1 MQRIGIINPT
11 LRAIG
16 VISAVAVLVGGVT
29 FAALNSQ
36 ATLTNSSINSA
47 TANLKLWDGDSWEST
62 APGFTITDLIPGTGV
77 SMPLYMQNAGTVG
90 LNIVAHVP
98 VAPSASGFSGW
109 ENLKVD
115 ITSHKPACG
124 DTLNTTMA
132 ALLASDVALPCNAL
146 TAGATGNAGVLE
158 TEGNYDFKFD
168 IIPAAVTGSSA
179 SVGNFDIVFTG
190 TQP

>member
-1 MQRIGIINPT
+1 MQRISIINPT

-47 TANLKLWDGDSWEST
+47 TASLKLWDGDSWDST
-62 APGFTITDLIPGTGV
+62 APGFIITDLIPGTGV
-77 SMPLYMQNAGTVG
+77 TKPLYMQNAGTVG
-90 LNIVAHVP
+90 LNVVAHVP
-98 VAPSASGFSGW
+98 VAPSATGFSGW
-109 ENLKVD
+109 ENLTVAIK
-115 ITSHKPACG
+115 SYKPACG
-124 DTLNTTMA
+124 ITVNTNMA
-132 ALLASDVALPCNAL
+132 DLLAGDVALPCNTF
-146 TAGATGNAGVLE
+146 TAGAAGDGNVQW

-168 IIPAAVTGSSA
+168 ITPAAVTGSSA
-179 SVGNFDIVFTG
+179 SVGNFDIVFSG